1 MTNPRLHKMSLSSKP
16 SLSHILQQ
24 EDIIVLRY
32 MLRLM

>member
-24 EDIIVLRY
+24 
-32 MLRLM
+32 